1 MKRLALAILI
11 PMIMGL
17 QGCALLAWNAVK
29 PVEIQKKAVERT
41 PLNLA
46 DPQPLKPTSPN
57 WIIIT
62 PANAE
67 QVWAELRK
75 RNADLVLFALTDDG
89 YEELAVD
96 MAQIRT
102 FIAQQREIIVRYR
115 QYYEP
120 PKPAADGQ

>member
-1 MKRLALAILI
+1 MTRLALILVI
-11 PMIMGL
+11 PVVMSL
-17 QGCALLAWNAVK
+17 QGCALLGWQAVK

-46 DPQPLKPTSPN
+46 DPQPLKPSTPN

-96 MAQIRT
+96 MGQIRN

-120 PKPAADGQ
+120 PKPAAEAK

>member
-1 MKRLALAILI
+1 MTRLALILVI
-11 PMIMGL
+11 PVVMSL
-17 QGCALLAWNAVK
+17 QGCALLAWQAVK

-46 DPQPLKPTSPN
+46 DPQPLKPSTPS

-96 MAQIRT
+96 MGQIRN

-120 PKPAADGQ
+120 AKPAADAK